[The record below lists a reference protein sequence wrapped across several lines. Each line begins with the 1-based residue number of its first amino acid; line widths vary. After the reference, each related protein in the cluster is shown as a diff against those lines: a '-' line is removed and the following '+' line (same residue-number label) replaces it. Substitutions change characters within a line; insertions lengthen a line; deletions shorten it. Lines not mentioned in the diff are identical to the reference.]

1 MEIRT
6 VRRPGEKG
14 TRKLVEKYGE
24 RLICIRYRY
33 DPARKKRLKTVELI
47 VSEEDWQPPEPHPQ
61 ELEPTGFGPEKF
73 YVQRVGVRLA
83 YNEVDLRRQVKAVGG
98 MWDPAERLW
107 FLPEEHVRRLGL
119 LQRVVKR

>member
-61 ELEPTGFGPEKF
+61 ELKPTGFGPEQF

-98 MWDPAERLW
+98 TWDPAERLW